1 VIGPVLAEGGAPI
14 VIGRAVGPVCCV
26 EGGADPD
33 EVPRGS
39 VLVIPHATPEFGH
52 LLPRVEGLITEH
64 GSVAGHLASLA
75 REFGVP
81 SVFGM
86 VGAAS
91 RLPGGELVSLDAGR
105 CKVYAGNAWA
115 DEEPAVRR
123 LERERRATSRSPLHR
138 LVLSLELTNP
148 RAPNFRPGG
157 CRSIHDIV
165 RFCHERG
172 IAALF
177 EAGAWAG
184 RPERSGAQQLDAP
197 QLPNQIW
204 VLDIGGGVA
213 PSARGRREVAPGDV
227 VSLPFRALWRGMT
240 APGVEWRGRT
250 GISLRGFAS
259 VVSSS
264 LLEAEAD
271 PSALAAAAYMIVASH
286 HLNLNARL
294 AYHYAMIDARVDE
307 VSESNHVRFRFWGGG
322 AMPAQ
327 RDLRALFLDKVLRS
341 LGFTVERRGD
351 LVAAA
356 LLRHP
361 LERSEQAL
369 EALGTLMGCARQLDM
384 LLDSD
389 ARVEHYIQRFL
400 AGDHE
405 AFA

>member
-1 VIGPVLAEGGAPI
+1 MG
-14 VIGRAVGPVCCV
+14 
-26 EGGADPD
+26 
-33 EVPRGS
+33 
-39 VLVIPHATPEFGH
+39 
-52 LLPRVEGLITEH
+52 
-64 GSVAGHLASLA
+64 
-75 REFGVP
+75 
-81 SVFGM
+81 
-86 VGAAS
+86 
-91 RLPGGELVSLDAGR
+91 
-105 CKVYAGNAWA
+105 
-115 DEEPAVRR
+115 
-123 LERERRATSRSPLHR
+123 PLHR
-138 LVLSLELTNP
+138 LVLGLELTDP

-157 CRSIHDIV
+157 CRSIHDLV

-177 EAGAWAG
+177 EAGAWAD
-184 RPERSGAQQLDAP
+184 RPDRSGARRLVAP

-204 VLDIGGGVA
+204 VLDVGGGVA
-213 PSARGRREVAPGDV
+213 TAARDRREVAPSDV
-227 VSLPFRALWRGMT
+227 ISVPFRALWRGMT

-322 AMPAQ
+322 ARPTQ
-327 RDLRALFLDKVLRS
+327 RDLRALFLARILGH
-341 LGFTVERRGD
+341 LGFIVERRGD

-361 LERSEQAL
+361 VERSERAL
-369 EALGTLMGCARQLDM
+369 EALGALMGCARQLDM

-389 ARVEHYIQRFL
+389 ARVEHYVERFL